1 MPAIAAIRVEYM
13 LTNTAHD
20 FHSWA
25 WIGVG
30 PGAPIMDRVGVVRGH
45 GLFLQSTDRS
55 CRVAGRIRGHGPL
68 LQGGGFLVTCRDAPL
83 L

>member
-13 LTNTAHD
+13 PTNTAHD
-20 FHSWA
+20 FYSPA
-25 WIGVG
+25 WIGG
-30 PGAPIMDRVGVVRGH
+30 AGAPVMDCVGVV
-45 GLFLQSTDRS
+45 
-55 CRVAGRIRGHGPL
+55 RGHGPL